1 MEHSWGDCNAPHM
14 YKFPGKSKS
23 LVWILTKNCFTK
35 YGQGLGCEYC
45 GETSGCVGLNILH
58 PAAECPLMQ
67 SALEAPFRH
76 PKLLA
81 PSPLWVLDLHFCHD
95 NLTSHIK
102 INVQRKFGLFVWKK
116 NLPEGNKLAKLRRCI
131 AMVPIHHN
139 PTIPHILAWLPT
151 WGWGNSRSKYAAY
164 ARAVSS
170 EPHLFRHQHRGALPS
185 LLDAD
190 MPCYATAINRLLRGI

>member
-102 INVQRKFGLFVWKK
+102 INVQRKFGLFVWRKK
-116 NLPEGNKLAKLRRCI
+116 TSMK
-131 AMVPIHHN
+131 
-139 PTIPHILAWLPT
+139 
-151 WGWGNSRSKYAAY
+151 
-164 ARAVSS
+164 
-170 EPHLFRHQHRGALPS
+170 
-185 LLDAD
+185 
-190 MPCYATAINRLLRGI
+190 AINLQSLEDASQWCQSITILPYRTYYRDHRLEVGVIVEASMQHMRAQFHQSPTYFAISIAEPFLPYWTLTCHAMQPL